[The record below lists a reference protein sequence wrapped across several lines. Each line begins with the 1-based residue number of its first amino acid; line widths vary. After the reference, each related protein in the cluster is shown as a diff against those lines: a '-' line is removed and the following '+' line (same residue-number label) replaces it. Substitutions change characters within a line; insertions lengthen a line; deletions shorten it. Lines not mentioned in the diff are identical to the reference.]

1 MTSWNYIVV
10 GLCLLLLLWLLVQEF
25 KRDRRSLLASRALAV
40 VLAVGALAGM
50 ALPLGHHRE
59 RMVGAGVAPS
69 TAAASPAGIVA
80 AGWQRRL
87 GKGERL
93 RVQGDWKGRPVKVLL
108 TGMGAVLDSADVRG
122 EFELTTV
129 PAAVGRMVFGLVVL
143 AGADTL
149 EREEVP
155 VEVSEEKPL
164 KVLVLG
170 SSPDFEHIFLMNF
183 LGREGDAVASRVA
196 VSKGK
201 YALSFVNMDRRPLEP
216 LSPALLGGFDL
227 VIADS
232 SALPV
237 AGSVAAVMLRRQ
249 VEEKGLGL
257 LIRVDSS
264 VRIGRP
270 GMRVLERD
278 SAGRVV
284 VGCLLAGAGKVIYS
298 ASNTSYTQWLA
309 GRKEAYAAYWTMLLR
324 QAARASEREEEWNWR
339 PWLPKVG
346 EPVDLELASGNAAPQ
361 GLVRSGGQVLAVYLQ
376 ADAAFSWRWRGRYWP
391 VSAGWQTVQAPGGDT
406 LWGYAW
412 GAGSWKGV
420 ATDGQASKA
429 AARLGS
435 AGGRGHGS
443 DGSAAADGTGKVVR
457 EWVEIPRWI
466 LYMVFLLS
474 MFFLWVER
482 KMGGMNG

>member
-1 MTSWNYIVV
+1 MTSWNYIVL
-10 GLCLLLLLWLLVQEF
+10 GLSLLLLLWLLVQEF
-25 KRDRRSLLASRALAV
+25 RRDRRSLLALRALAV
-40 VLAVGALAGM
+40 VLTVGALAGM

-59 RMVGAGVAPS
+59 RMAGAGVAPS
-69 TAAASPAGIVA
+69 TPAAAPAGIVA
-80 AGWQRRL
+80 VGWQRRL

-93 RVQGDWKGRPVKVLL
+93 RVHGNWKGRPVKVLL

-122 EFELTTV
+122 EFELTSV

-143 AGADTL
+143 AGGDTL

-155 VEVSEEKPL
+155 VEVSEGKPL
-164 KVLVLG
+164 TILVLG
-170 SSPDFEHIFLMNF
+170 SSPDFEHTFLMNF
-183 LGREGDAVASRVA
+183 LGREGDGVASRVA

-216 LSPALLGGFDL
+216 LSPALLAGFDL

-249 VEEKGLGL
+249 VEDKGLGL
-257 LIRVDSS
+257 LIRVDPST
-264 VRIGRP
+264 RIGRP

-309 GRKEAYAAYWTMLLR
+309 GRKEAYAAYWTTLLR

-361 GLVRSGGQVLAVYLQ
+361 GLVGSGGQVSAVYLQ
-376 ADAAFSWRWRGRYWP
+376 EDAAFSWRWRGRYWP
-391 VSAGWQTVQAPGGDT
+391 VSVGWQTVQAPGGDT

-412 GAGSWKGV
+412 GAGSWKGMPT
-420 ATDGQASKA
+420 AGLASKA
-429 AARLGS
+429 AARPGS
-435 AGGRGHGS
+435 AGERGHGS
-443 DGSAAADGTGKVVR
+443 DGSAAADGTGKIVR
-457 EWVEIPRWI
+457 EWVEFPRWI
-466 LYMVFLLS
+466 LYIVFLLS
-474 MFFLWVER
+474 VFFLWVER